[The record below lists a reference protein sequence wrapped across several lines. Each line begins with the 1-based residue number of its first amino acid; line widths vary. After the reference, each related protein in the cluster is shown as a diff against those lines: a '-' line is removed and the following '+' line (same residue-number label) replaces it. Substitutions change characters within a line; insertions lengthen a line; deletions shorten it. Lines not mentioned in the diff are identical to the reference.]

1 MIDSPAEAAM
11 DRGDVGVG
19 VTGGLVEVAVVII
32 RHLVR
37 PANLSIVHL
46 NSRFQLDR
54 LAELTIDWSHDEI
67 GLSLT
72 GLRLWTWSLD

>member
-1 MIDSPAEAAM
+1 MCLNNREENFGRTTIAKVVQFQGKYLMIDSPAEAAM

-46 NSRFQLDR
+46 
-54 LAELTIDWSHDEI
+54 H
-67 GLSLT
+67 
-72 GLRLWTWSLD
+72 